1 MPRGSKLKPE
11 PDRPSEPKLRKCLKC
26 AKEFLSKH
34 VGERIC
40 QMCKVKKGWC

>member
-1 MPRGSKLKPE
+1 MSQSSKLKPE

-26 AKEFLSKH
+26 GKEFMSEH

-40 QMCKVKKGWC
+40 PKCKVKKGWC

>member
-1 MPRGSKLKPE
+1 MPRSSKLKPE
-11 PDRPSEPKLRKCLKC
+11 SDRSGEPKLRKCLKC

-40 QMCKVKKGWC
+40 PMCKVKKGWC